1 MNARTLKIVARKYL
15 MAGMIHAFLL
25 SVALTCL
32 FPLFWMVRSSLMTQQ
47 TIFFDKKLIPSELH
61 FNNYATAWI
70 NGEFGGFF
78 LNSLFY
84 TVSVV
89 LLIMIISSLAAY
101 AFSRLQFPG
110 KNIFFY
116 MFVLALMIPLPGSFV
131 PLVVLMN
138 KLGLA
143 NTRMGYVLCMTNV
156 GLSMSIFLLKTFF
169 DKMPSDLEDSA
180 RIDGCNKFQIWWN
193 VALPFARPALAV
205 IAIFNA
211 LTVWNEYILAQ
222 LLLNDKSLM
231 PLQTGLMKF
240 QGAQSVDYPVL
251 MAGLTIAA
259 IPIILV
265 YVVMQKY
272 IMKGFAYGVGGG

>member
-1 MNARTLKIVARKYL
+1 MNAGTLKMVLRKYV
-15 MAGMIHAFLL
+15 MTGMIHVFLL

-32 FPLFWMVRSSLMTQQ
+32 FPLFWMARSSLMTQQ
-47 TIFFDKKLIPSELH
+47 TIFIDKTLIPSDLH
-61 FNNYATAWI
+61 FSNYAAAWI
-70 NGEFGGFF
+70 NGEFSGFF

-84 TVSVV
+84 TFCVVV
-89 LLIMIISSLAAY
+89 LILTISSLAAY
-101 AFSRLQFPG
+101 AFSRLKFPG
-110 KNIFFY
+110 KDIFFY

-143 NTRMGYVLCMTNV
+143 NTRMGYILCMTNV

-180 RIDGCNKFQIWWN
+180 RIDGCNKLQIWWN

-211 LTVWNEYILAQ
+211 LNVWNEYILAQ

-240 QGAQSVDYPVL
+240 QGAHSVDYPIL
-251 MAGLTIAA
+251 MAGLTIAT

-265 YVVMQKY
+265 YIVMQKY